1 MNQIDIKKGVLLTI
15 LACKSS
21 QQFVLSL
28 VSLEFF
34 TLSFSS
40 LCVRR
45 CSLLEMLLLSGKKV
59 HWDPLYRLMP
69 RTGLPFTCL
78 CGTGLPGLHREAL
91 QRSAQVNLRWSLAQL
106 SCLLKSSWKAPNG
119 LLILLLPIPWPLILY
134 PRPKCAFSEAGLLGY
149 WC

>member
-1 MNQIDIKKGVLLTI
+1 GVLLTI

-28 VSLEFF
+28 VSLECF

-45 CSLLEMLLLSGKKV
+45 RGLLYILLLSDKKV

-69 RTGLPFTCL
+69 RTGPPWMRLGC
-78 CGTGLPGLHREAL
+78 TGP
-91 QRSAQVNLRWSLAQL
+91 
-106 SCLLKSSWKAPNG
+106 
-119 LLILLLPIPWPLILY
+119 PW
-134 PRPKCAFSEAGLLGY
+134 FS
-149 WC
+149 